1 MGIFS
6 NIFGGGSQN
15 SKFKIIKYFAKERM
29 GKMGFSGSEIDSMDK
44 SMLEGFPESTIVTIV
59 ESYVKMKNQS
69 LDDSTIFN
77 NIENHRSSFDPYPN
91 PAPFPLNP
99 NLKNYI
105 YYRLEFEL
113 PTDAGFNIGENGVT
127 RDFIERVIEK
137 SINLFS

>member
-1 MGIFS
+1 MGIFGNAFS
-6 NIFGGGSQN
+6 NSPQN

-29 GKMGFSGSEIDSMDK
+29 EKMGINGSQIDSMDEG
-44 SMLEGFPESTIVTIV
+44 MLEGLPESTIFTIV
-59 ESYVKMKNQS
+59 ESYIVMKNKG

-77 NIENHRSSFDPYPN
+77 NIEDHRSSFDPFPN
-91 PAPFPLNP
+91 PAPLPINP
-99 NLKNYI
+99 NIKNYI

-137 SINLFS
+137 SISMF